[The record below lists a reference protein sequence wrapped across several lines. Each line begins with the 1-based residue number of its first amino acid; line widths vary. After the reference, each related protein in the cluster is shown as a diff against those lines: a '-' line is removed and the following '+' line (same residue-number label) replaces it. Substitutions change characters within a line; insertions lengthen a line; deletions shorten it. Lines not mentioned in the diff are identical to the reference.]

1 MKLETKVL
9 LDGGVIALIGIVW
22 NLGFLFLGVIIMFIS
37 LIIEMVRVNDRR

>member
-9 LDGGVIALIGIVW
+9 LAGGVIALIGIVW